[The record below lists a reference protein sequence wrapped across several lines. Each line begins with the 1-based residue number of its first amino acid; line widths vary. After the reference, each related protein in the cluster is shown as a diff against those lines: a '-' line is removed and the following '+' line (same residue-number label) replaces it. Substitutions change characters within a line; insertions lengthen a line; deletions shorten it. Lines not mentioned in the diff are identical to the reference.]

1 MSNLLNKS
9 KKHFLKLI
17 FAVLCLLVFLKWAE
31 VEDYSFIYKA
41 FYSNEFWIGC
51 FLLILVQFVKALRF
65 QILVSEYDVQV
76 NFTKN
81 LIIHCIV
88 PILGLL
94 TPSKLG
100 EGMKLVLIK
109 DKKEKVG
116 FCFLLEKLMD
126 MLILFCLG
134 AIGLYFYAIFIN
146 SIYFIIPIVIVGII
160 CLIYFD
166 KIFNFLF
173 QKLSPNKLEKNW
185 FQNNLKNFLKPKHFL
200 TILLGIF
207 VWLLN
212 IYAAYYFAFVAGG
225 GFINISF
232 FEFAPLFA
240 SAIIVGLISGFPGG
254 IGSREATITFLFLQ
268 VFQIDV
274 ATGGVFSILNLFG
287 NYLTFA
293 VIGLI
298 SYLIFKMIYKQEL
311 A

>member
-1 MSNLLNKS
+1 MINFFIKN
-9 KKHFLKLI
+9 KKHFIRLAIALLFLI
-17 FAVLCLLVFLKWAE
+17 IFLKWAKI
-31 VEDYSFIYKA
+31 EDYSFIYKA
-41 FYSNEFWIGC
+41 FYSIEFWIGC
-51 FLLILVQFVKALRF
+51 LFLILVQVVKALRF
-65 QILVSEYDVQV
+65 QMLVSEYNVQV

-81 LIIHCIV
+81 LIIHFIV

-109 DKKEKVG
+109 DQKEKVG

-126 MLILFCLG
+126 MLILFLLG
-134 AIGLYFYAIFIN
+134 AIGLYFYAIFIS
-146 SIYFIIPIVIVGII
+146 SIYFVIPIVIVGII

-185 FQNNLKNFLKPKHFL
+185 FQKNLKNFLKPKHFL
-200 TILLGIF
+200 TMILGVF

-225 GFINISF
+225 GFANLTFI
-232 FEFAPLFA
+232 EFAPLFA

-254 IGSREATITFLFLQ
+254 IGSREATITFLFFQ

-274 ATGGVFSILNLFG
+274 ETGGVFSILNLFG

-298 SYLIFKMIYKQEL
+298 SYLVFKSTYKHEI